1 MDNRVADVQFRKMTE
16 TPVSRLIISLG
27 IPTIVSMLITSIYN
41 LVDTYFVSKIG
52 TSASGAVGVVFGLM
66 AIIQAF
72 GFMFGHGA
80 GSIISRRLGA
90 RDTEG
95 ATRFASTSFALSIEV
110 GTFIALVGMIF
121 LNPLMYLLGSTPT
134 ILPYARQYGFF
145 ILLSSPFLAA
155 SCVMNNILRYEGKA
169 MLAMIGLATGGVL
182 NIIGDPILMF
192 GCGMGVVGA
201 GLSTAISQIISFFIL
216 LYMFLSGKTTS
227 RLSFRNISHRFRDIF
242 EIVSVGF
249 PSMIRQGLNSISTMM
264 LNNAAAVYGDAA
276 VAAMSIVNRVS
287 FFIFAVGLGIGQ
299 GFQPVAAFNYGAG
312 LLKRVRRGVIFTAT
326 SCEAFLGLLAIL
338 GFIFSEQIVTL
349 FRNDPAVIEIGT
361 FALRCQCIA
370 CFFQPIAVTTN
381 MLFQSIGKSGI
392 ASLLSAMRSGIFF
405 IPVILILPNVYGL
418 TGVQISQT
426 IADILS
432 CLMSLPFIISFMRTL
447 QNDRRV

>member
-1 MDNRVADVQFRKMTE
+1 M
-16 TPVSRLIISLG
+16 
-27 IPTIVSMLITSIYN
+27 
-41 LVDTYFVSKIG
+41 VD
-52 TSASGAVGVVFGLM
+52 
-66 AIIQAF
+66 
-72 GFMFGHGA
+72 
-80 GSIISRRLGA
+80 
-90 RDTEG
+90 
-95 ATRFASTSFALSIEV
+95 
-110 GTFIALVGMIF
+110 
-121 LNPLMYLLGSTPT
+121 
-134 ILPYARQYGFF
+134 
-145 ILLSSPFLAA
+145 
-155 SCVMNNILRYEGKA
+155 
-169 MLAMIGLATGGVL
+169 
-182 NIIGDPILMF
+182 
-192 GCGMGVVGA
+192 
-201 GLSTAISQIISFFIL
+201 
-216 LYMFLSGKTTS
+216 
-227 RLSFRNISHRFRDIF
+227 
-242 EIVSVGF
+242 
-249 PSMIRQGLNSISTMM
+249 
-264 LNNAAAVYGDAA
+264 
-276 VAAMSIVNRVS
+276 MSIVNRVS

-432 CLMSLPFIISFMRTL
+432 CLMSLPFIIPFMRTL